1 MFFFVTFKTCSG
13 LSFFLLHLAFLCHM
27 SVLVAVEA
35 LRLSIFE
42 VVIGL
47 SNVCG
52 LTLPS
57 ICCSNACLVIVVFF
71 CEFIFL
77 SD

>member
-1 MFFFVTFKTCSG
+1 MKRGNKIKSTVND
-13 LSFFLLHLAFLCHM
+13 LDI
-27 SVLVAVEA
+27 VAVKA

-47 SNVCG
+47 SNIHG

-57 ICCSNACLVIVVFF
+57 ICCSSACLIIIVSLCRLV
-71 CEFIFL
+71 FL
-77 SD
+77 SN